1 MENIK
6 SKTVVFITGAFVS
19 HTGWDQW
26 KTYFESKGYTTLAP
40 AWPQKDAPASTL
52 RDRQP
57 NDTGLAN
64 LRYAEVLDHYAKII
78 QELPEKPILIG
89 HSLGGLTAQ
98 LLLQRGIAAAAV
110 AIHSAPPQGVL
121 SFEFS
126 FLKSLWK
133 PLGPFSSTKKTHL
146 MSFEEWQYA
155 FTNGLSYAVQKD
167 AYEKNT
173 IPESRTV
180 LRDTL
185 TSVSRIDFS
194 KPHAPLLFISG
205 NKDHIM
211 PASLNYKNYKKYKNN
226 GSVTNYK
233 EFEGKN
239 HFVLGLPTWKE
250 EADYALNWIQ
260 KN

>member
-1 MENIK
+1 METIK
-6 SKTVVFITGAFVS
+6 SKTIVFITGAFVS

-26 KTYFESKGYTTLAP
+26 RAYFESKGYTTLAP
-40 AWPQKDAPASTL
+40 AWPEKEATASTL

-64 LRYAEVLDHYAKII
+64 LRYSEVLDHHAKII

-89 HSLGGLTAQ
+89 HSLGGLTSQ

-110 AIHSAPPQGVL
+110 AIHSAPPQGVF

-133 PLGPFSSTKKTHL
+133 PLGLFRSAKKTHL
-146 MSFEEWQYA
+146 MSFKEWQYA
-155 FTNGLSYAVQKD
+155 FTNELSYAVQKD
-167 AYEKNT
+167 SYEKNT

-185 TSVSRIDFS
+185 TSVSKIDFS
-194 KPHAPLLFISG
+194 KPHAPLLFVAG

-226 GSVTNYK
+226 GSITNYK

-239 HFVLGLPTWKE
+239 HYVLGLPTWKE
-250 EADYALNWIQ
+250 EADYILNWIE

>member
-26 KTYFESKGYTTLAP
+26 RAYFESKGYTTLAP

-146 MSFEEWQYA
+146 MSFKEWQYA